1 MCDIS
6 SSSSALHDQTVVFWR
21 VIQFSH
27 DDVVKDGAGL
37 RGQRMSKLGGPFT
50 RLAILICFDRNISEH
65 DHNIV
70 GGREEDVNTYIFNS
84 HGITFVLSASGRE
97 KDDIMSG

>member
-1 MCDIS
+1 MCDI

-27 DDVVKDGAGL
+27 GDVVKDGAGL

-50 RLAILICFDRNISEH
+50 RWLAILICFDRNISEH

-70 GGREEDVNTYIFNS
+70 GGREED
-84 HGITFVLSASGRE
+84 G
-97 KDDIMSG
+97 